1 MSYYIYEVIFM
12 LNKIHEFAFCMGKGC
27 LFGIPLMGVAYILW
41 GIVYVITG
49 VIDKKVN

>member
-1 MSYYIYEVIFM
+1 M
-12 LNKIHEFAFCMGKGC
+12 LNKIHEFALCMGKGC
-27 LFGIPLMGVAYILW
+27 LFGIPLMAAECIVW